1 MVGDDINK
9 CKVDKYLIN
18 DGKLKKVILIDN
30 ELFIV
35 EDTGMVLYREHLD
48 GPLVYE
54 EEAKD
59 LFPEE
64 FI

>member
-9 CKVDKYLIN
+9 CKVGKYLIS

-35 EDTGMVLYREHLD
+35 EDNGMVLYREYLD

-54 EEAKD
+54 EEAID

>member
-1 MVGDDINK
+1 M
-9 CKVDKYLIN
+9 
-18 DGKLKKVILIDN
+18 IDN

-35 EDTGMVLYREHLD
+35 EDNGMVLYREYLD

>member
-1 MVGDDINK
+1 MVGDMINK
-9 CKVDKYLIN
+9 CKVGKYLIS
-18 DGKLKKVILIDN
+18 DGRLKKVILIDS

-35 EDTGMVLYREHLD
+35 EDNGMVLYRENLD